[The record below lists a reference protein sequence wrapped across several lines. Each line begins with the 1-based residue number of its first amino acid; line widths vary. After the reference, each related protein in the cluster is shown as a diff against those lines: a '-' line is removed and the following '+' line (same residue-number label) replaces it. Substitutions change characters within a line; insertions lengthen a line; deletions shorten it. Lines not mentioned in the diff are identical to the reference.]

1 MTYRVNGVL
10 LGGGWAVVVA
20 VAGLLASCG
29 AVAAAGVRTRSIRRT
44 SGSSRWQE
52 LELDEDGCE
61 ITKAE

>member
-10 LGGGWAVVVA
+10 LGGGWVVVVA

-52 LELDEDGCE
+52 LKLDEDGCE